1 MGGVKSGTN
10 KIGEAQFAS
19 GTVPKATKAT
29 PQEVSSYLD
38 QKNQNQ
44 QLMQRLGLGMGV
56 FAQGMAQQDKEK
68 EKENPINSALA
79 SQNQADA
86 YKRWIELQQLM
97 KQNPDSLNFMP
108 TMPFNIQNTNPE
120 LISNAWANA
129 PKTFFS
135 SAIGS
140 FMNKGM

>member
-1 MGGVKSGTN
+1 MGGANKSSTSTTPGGAFN
-10 KIGEAQFAS
+10 PQAQ
-19 GTVPKATKAT
+19 VLKATKAT

-56 FAQGMAQQDKEK
+56 FAKGLAEQ
-68 EKENPINSALA
+68 EKENPINSAIT

-86 YKRWIELQQLM
+86 YKKWLELQQLM
-97 KQNPDSLNFMP
+97 KQNPSSLNFMP
-108 TMPFNIQNTNPE
+108 TMPFNVQNTNPE